1 MRGTGVSRRSLR
13 EQVCGRPS
21 SSEAPELKGK
31 CRRGHLQL
39 AFGHL
44 EQPAVLLTEI
54 ERREKLRA
62 PSPRQ
67 LELLPAPPACD
78 ALVISTEEDGRN
90 ALASELDRAGVLRVL
105 QRSANEAFLSR
116 RALVAE
122 HPWLQPSHGVHY
134 GERGQLSAG
143 DDEIAER
150 DLAVDMAAYPLVH
163 PFVPSAYE
171 DQAAPGSRQLASQA
185 LRQRHAARAHQE
197 SLPSRQTAPRIFDRG
212 YQRLDL
218 HHHSTATSVRDV
230 IRLPVLTRRELADV
244 ERPHREQAFGA
255 SLAQDALGEV
265 ALHDSGEQR
274 QDFRLQH
281 G

>member
-31 CRRGHLQL
+31 CRKGHLQL

-90 ALASELDRAGVLRVL
+90 ALASKLERAGVLRVL

-122 HPWLQPSHGVHY
+122 HAWLQPSHRVHH
-134 GERGQLSAG
+134 GERGELTAG
-143 DDEIAER
+143 DDEITQR
-150 DLAVDMAAYPLVH
+150 NLAIDIVADPLVH
-163 PFVPSAYE
+163 PFVPSAHQDE
-171 DQAAPGSRQLASQA
+171 AAAGAAQLA
-185 LRQRHAARAHQE
+185 
-197 SLPSRQTAPRIFDRG
+197 
-212 YQRLDL
+212 
-218 HHHSTATSVRDV
+218 
-230 IRLPVLTRRELADV
+230 
-244 ERPHREQAFGA
+244 
-255 SLAQDALGEV
+255 
-265 ALHDSGEQR
+265 
-274 QDFRLQH
+274 
-281 G
+281 